1 MIKVEPFYDKNTG
14 TGSYVV
20 YDDTSRA
27 ALIIDAVLNFD
38 VASGRLEFA
47 LANQQLQFIEAQ
59 KLHLDYICE
68 THAHADHLSA
78 AAYLRQHSQARTVIS
93 QGIGEVQQQFSR
105 RFNKPVTEDQ
115 TLLYDIL
122 VHDGDTLMLG
132 KHTLTVMTTP
142 GHTPDSVSYLI
153 EGNIFVGD
161 TLFMPDVGTARCDFP
176 GGDAH
181 QLYQSIQKI
190 HALPDKTRIWVCH
203 DYPPPNRKVQ
213 LNTLVKTSRNE
224 NIHVNQSMSE
234 ADFVTLRTQ
243 RDATLNIPRL
253 LYPALQVNLWGALL
267 PEKEAGGQRFIKIP
281 LIVDED
287 SYVTQ

>member
-1 MIKVEPFYDKNTG
+1 MIKVEPFYDENTG

-27 ALIIDAVLNFD
+27 ALIIDAVLHFD
-38 VASGRLEFA
+38 VASGRLEFD
-47 LANQQLQFIEAQ
+47 LAKQQLQFIKTQ
-59 KLHLDYICE
+59 NLQLHYICE

-93 QGIGEVQQQFSR
+93 EGIGEVQQQFSM

-115 TLLYDIL
+115 TQLYDIL
-122 VHDGDTLMLG
+122 VNDGDTLMLG
-132 KHTLTVMTTP
+132 KHTLKVMATP

-153 EGNIFVGD
+153 GGHIFVGD

-181 QLYQSIQKI
+181 QLYQSIQRI
-190 HALPDKTRIWVCH
+190 HALPDETRIWVCH
-203 DYPPPNRKVQ
+203 DYPLAGRSVQ
-213 LNTLVKTSRNE
+213 LYTNVKISRNE
-224 NIHVNQSMSE
+224 NVHVNPTINE
-234 ADFVTLRTQ
+234 AEFVALRTQ
-243 RDATLNIPRL
+243 RDATLKVPRL

-267 PEKEAGGQRFIKIP
+267 PDQEAGGQRFIKIP

>member
-1 MIKVEPFYDKNTG
+1 MIKVEPFYDTNTG

-38 VASGRLEFA
+38 VASGRLEFD
-47 LANQQLQFIEAQ
+47 LANQQLDFIKTQ
-59 KLHLDYICE
+59 NLQLNYICE

-93 QGIGEVQQQFSR
+93 EGIGEVQQQFSK

-115 TLLYDIL
+115 TQLYDIL
-122 VHDGDTLMLG
+122 VNDGDTLMLG
-132 KHTLTVMTTP
+132 EHTLTVMATP

-190 HALPDKTRIWVCH
+190 HALPDATLIWVCH
-203 DYPPPNRKVQ
+203 DYPPKHRQVQ
-213 LNTLVKTSRNE
+213 LNTPVEESRNN
-224 NIHVNQSMSE
+224 NIHANTSISE
-234 ADFVTLRTQ
+234 ARFVELRTQ
-243 RDATLNIPRL
+243 RDVTLNVPRL